1 VGATRLR
8 RGAGWLLALLAVSI
22 PLSTTG
28 MVVALVGLAAVTL
41 LAWWAGE
48 GVVRATP
55 LDGVLGLFVGALVLS
70 TLASGR
76 PWEAA
81 TAPKIWVMIGYFV
94 VYWWLADAGDARRFA
109 RLVVAAGTVAACYGV
124 LQHFTGAD
132 WYRALLGREQM
143 VHPRVEGA
151 EGFAAIGFFRNY
163 LTYAHVLLVPFAL
176 AVAGAAAGSGAAAA
190 TLPAF
195 VLALAFS
202 TARGAWIAAAAV
214 TVASAALARRG
225 LAVVAGAAAVAALAW
240 IVSPGLREQAAP
252 MLGMGGDNAAR
263 IAIVHANL
271 DVVRD
276 HPVFGLGF
284 GRYQTAAL
292 PYYQRHPDADRHSH
306 AHNNFLQM
314 AAEAGLVGLA
324 AFTLLFVT
332 ALRLGFET
340 VVRTRGRPAQATAL
354 GAWLALTAFLVGGLT
369 QYTFGDN
376 EVAIAMWSMLAV
388 LMRLR
393 DAA

>member
-1 VGATRLR
+1 VGGTRLR
-8 RGAGWLLALLAVSI
+8 RAANGLLVLLAVSI

-28 MVVALVGLAAVTL
+28 MVVALVGLVAVTL
-41 LAWWAGE
+41 AAWWTGE
-48 GVVRATP
+48 RVVRATP
-55 LDGVLGLFVGALVLS
+55 LDGVLGLFVGALALS

-81 TAPKIWVMIGYFV
+81 TAPKIWVMVGYFA
-94 VYWWLADAGDARRFA
+94 VYWWLRDAEHARRFA
-109 RLVVAAGTVAACYGV
+109 RLVLAAGAVAACYGV

-132 WYRALLGREQM
+132 WYRALLGRTQM

-151 EGFAAIGFFRNY
+151 EGFAAVGFFRNY

-176 AVAGAAAGSGAAAA
+176 AVAGAASGSVAAAA
-190 TLPAF
+190 ALPAL

-202 TARGAWIAAAAV
+202 TARGAWIAAGAV
-214 TVASAALARRG
+214 GVASACLSRRG
-225 LAVVAGAAAVAALAW
+225 LAVVGATVALGALAW

-252 MLGMGGDNAAR
+252 MVGMGGDNAAR
-263 IAIVHANL
+263 VAIARANL
-271 DVVRD
+271 DVVHD

-292 PYYQRHPDADRHSH
+292 PYYQRHPEADRHSH
-306 AHNNFLQM
+306 AHNNFLQR
-314 AAEAGLVGLA
+314 AAEAGLVGLT
-324 AFTLLFVT
+324 AFTLLFVM
-332 ALRLGFET
+332 ALRLGFEA
-340 VVRTRGRPAQATAL
+340 VVRTRAGPAQATAL
-354 GAWLALTAFLVGGLT
+354 GAWLALGGFLVGGLT